1 MKQGDSCSCG
11 FLYTGRCQLFG
22 GCVCCGCEHVSLCL
36 PVSLLAPFQSILSSP
51 CDWSCLPL
59 VLKPFNGKKKK
70 KKSTMVYSYTKDQ
83 NLSSDCET
91 SREKPLLVPQPHLRP
106 QSQWTAGVQ
115 SHWPFVTSLSTLC
128 SSLPW
133 GLRTCYSLCLS
144 HSSHLLSSLQYL
156 VQAVISFFF

>member
-70 KKSTMVYSYTKDQ
+70 KRVQWCTLTPKTKIFQVTVRLHARSPCLCPSPTFDH
-83 NLSSDCET
+83 NPSELPGSSHTGLSS
-91 SREKPLLVPQPHLRP
+91 RP
-106 QSQWTAGVQ
+106 WAPSA
-115 SHWPFVTSLSTLC
+115 P
-128 SSLPW
+128 
-133 GLRTCYSLCLS
+133 LCLGAFAPAIPS
-144 HSSHLLSSLQYL
+144 AWAILPT
-156 VQAVISFFF
+156 SFRPFST